1 MADISR
7 LSIHL
12 NVELAAGE
20 LELVVGGEVPAVAG
34 QVGVAR
40 GPELAHHRVQAHP
53 EHAGVQPQLEHGTWG
68 RYSIC
73 TDKRDLNEGQNEGL

>member
-1 MADISR
+1 MADI
-7 LSIHL
+7 SIHL

-20 LELVVGGEVPAVAG
+20 LELVLGGEVPAVAG

-53 EHAGVQPQLEHGTWG
+53 EHAGVRPQLEHIAVTA
-68 RYSIC
+68 S
-73 TDKRDLNEGQNEGL
+73 L